1 MRELLIQN
9 GAGDQQQQYPVRY
22 WLTDNAVQ
30 GEWAKRSPWCSTG
43 EAPHPKSVGP
53 MAEKDEQTLL
63 NCILSGLQQHQN
75 LEISLPHGSS
85 RSLVRINKPVHILGV
100 GASNS
105 AKLATALEGMGIT
118 VGRVTT
124 SNWKPSKES
133 VEILA
138 AYVRT
143 SVEGERPAAVVF
155 QMHDNLL

>member
-1 MRELLIQN
+1 
-9 GAGDQQQQYPVRY
+9 
-22 WLTDNAVQ
+22 
-30 GEWAKRSPWCSTG
+30 
-43 EAPHPKSVGP
+43 

-63 NCILSGLQQHQN
+63 DCILSGLQQHQN

-85 RSLVRINKPVHILGV
+85 RSLVRINKPVHILVV